1 MESREKGGVREHYLH
16 GAICNR
22 GVQHLGLTH
31 PAMKAKRAWIS
42 NAANQ
47 PGRTAG
53 LSAAGGLGQ
62 MRMNA
67 KKKEKTRRETTA
79 IKVREDAGDY
89 LSARQRCLALFKR
102 THVADRFVFRGSW
115 PGA

>member
-1 MESREKGGVREHYLH
+1 MESREKGGVGEHYLH

-47 PGRTAG
+47 PGRSAE

-67 KKKEKTRRETTA
+67 KKKRKDPPRNNRHQG
-79 IKVREDAGDY
+79 VGDAGRESCDH
-89 LSARQRCLALFKR
+89 RQGRRLLVERLNLLA
-102 THVADRFVFRGSW
+102 
-115 PGA
+115 